1 MFLNYCQSGKISP
14 NLVTLP
20 SDSVVKESVLLN
32 LPQKSG
38 EVSDKFVKDTL
49 AGTAS
54 DSGPSGDLQV
64 GGI

>member
-49 AGTAS
+49 S